1 MKKNRETSVSYLALV
16 GVMGALLSGCDHP
29 QTPSSSHVAQS
40 SEKTSTRTVEQML
53 AEKGHMNEDLKQGV
67 ELLLAGNYQEA
78 SKSFNLALF
87 KDQTNGWIHY
97 LNGLSYQ
104 LYAKQGDITQYDLA
118 QAAFEQALKYDP
130 NNIMASL
137 QLARVYSAK
146 KDFAK
151 AQEELANVLI
161 IEPNNKDAAYELA
174 YVSYQMGDV
183 KSASMAINRASLL
196 APQNPEVRRA
206 EAMILA
212 ASGKG
217 EKALEQLAQ
226 YQNLHKGDADA
237 ARTRKRVEDWNHL
250 YKSGLVLAQADP
262 AANPS
267 ADIEAAAAGAE
278 AEPDAPTAST
288 EGQGAPDAGGAPP
301 AAAPQPKAAP
311 PKAEPAKAP
320 QSDMVFLDAVV
331 LRVSDQGTTTKGN
344 NILDGLNVSLSP
356 GSYGKGWSK
365 SNNTGGGSSHS
376 FGFLQGTA
384 AAGAITGS
392 GLTPIADGLS
402 TTRVFTQGVSFS
414 TLNYSLKIANAERN
428 YVEVVGRPSLVASV
442 GKPATF
448 FSGRELT
455 LGLTGQNGGTIQK
468 VPVGTTLK
476 VTPSALE
483 GNMVTLDIALYGSLI
498 TDNTFLSNDPT
509 QRWTDVGLSK
519 VTTNIQVA
527 LGETIMLGGISE
539 RIDIQDKSGFPVL
552 QDIPGIQL
560 LFSQETTDSQRKSV
574 MYLITPRSYL
584 DNKKKTATITISE
597 KGENMTE
604 LERRNQN
611 WFDPANNT
619 VVILKHLAPLYREFR
634 HGDLPPMRWDM
645 PNVVGLQVEQ
655 ALNFI
660 YY

>member
-1 MKKNRETSVSYLALV
+1 MKKLRETSVGYLTLL
-16 GVMGALLSGCDHP
+16 GMMGAFLSGCDHP
-29 QTPSSSHVAQS
+29 QSTSSSKVAQGT
-40 SEKTSTRTVEQML
+40 EKPAARTVEQML

-104 LYAKQGDITQYDLA
+104 LHAKNGDITQYDLA

-130 NNIMASL
+130 NNMMASL
-137 QLARVYSAK
+137 QLARVFTAK
-146 KDFAK
+146 KDYAK

-161 IEPNNKDAAYELA
+161 MEPNNKDAAYELA
-174 YVSYQMGDV
+174 YVSYQRGDV
-183 KSASMAINRASLL
+183 KSASMAINRASQLS
-196 APQNPEVRRA
+196 PQNAEVRRA

-226 YQNLHKGDADA
+226 YQNLHKGDAET
-237 ARTRKRVEDWNHL
+237 ARTRKRVEDWNAL
-250 YKSGLVLAQADP
+250 YKNGLVLAQAE
-262 AANPS
+262 AAPNPS
-267 ADIEAAAAGAE
+267 ADIDAAAAGAE
-278 AEPDAPTAST
+278 AAPDAPTAST
-288 EGQGAPDAGGAPP
+288 EGQGAPDGSAAGA
-301 AAAPQPKAAP
+301 AHHAAPAPKAA
-311 PKAEPAKAP
+311 PAKAP
-320 QSDMVFLDAVV
+320 QSDMIFLDAVV
-331 LRVSDQGTTTKGN
+331 LRVSDEGTTTKGN

-365 SNNTGGGSSHS
+365 SNNTGGGSSQS

-392 GLTPIADGLS
+392 GINPIADGLS

-552 QDIPGIQL
+552 QDIPGVQL

-597 KGENMTE
+597 RGENMTE

-619 VVILKHLAPLYREFR
+619 VVILKSLSPLYREFR
-634 HGDLPPMRWDM
+634 HADLPPMKWDM
-645 PNVVGLQVEQ
+645 PNVVGMQVEQ
-655 ALNFI
+655 ALSFI

>member
-237 ARTRKRVEDWNHL
+237 RAQESAWKIGITSTRV
-250 YKSGLVLAQADP
+250 GLFLPKLTRPLTLVQTLRQP
-262 AANPS
+262 LPVPKLS
-267 ADIEAAAAGAE
+267 LTL
-278 AEPDAPTAST
+278 P
-288 EGQGAPDAGGAPP
+288 PP
-301 AAAPQPKAAP
+301 APKGKAPLMRVALRQLQLLNQKQPLQKLNQPKP
-311 PKAEPAKAP
+311 PKA
-320 QSDMVFLDAVV
+320 
-331 LRVSDQGTTTKGN
+331 
-344 NILDGLNVSLSP
+344 I
-356 GSYGKGWSK
+356 WS
-365 SNNTGGGSSHS
+365 
-376 FGFLQGTA
+376 F
-384 AAGAITGS
+384 
-392 GLTPIADGLS
+392 
-402 TTRVFTQGVSFS
+402 
-414 TLNYSLKIANAERN
+414 
-428 YVEVVGRPSLVASV
+428 
-442 GKPATF
+442 
-448 FSGRELT
+448 
-455 LGLTGQNGGTIQK
+455 
-468 VPVGTTLK
+468 
-476 VTPSALE
+476 
-483 GNMVTLDIALYGSLI
+483 
-498 TDNTFLSNDPT
+498 
-509 QRWTDVGLSK
+509 
-519 VTTNIQVA
+519 
-527 LGETIMLGGISE
+527 
-539 RIDIQDKSGFPVL
+539 
-552 QDIPGIQL
+552 
-560 LFSQETTDSQRKSV
+560 
-574 MYLITPRSYL
+574 
-584 DNKKKTATITISE
+584 
-597 KGENMTE
+597 
-604 LERRNQN
+604 
-611 WFDPANNT
+611 
-619 VVILKHLAPLYREFR
+619 
-634 HGDLPPMRWDM
+634 
-645 PNVVGLQVEQ
+645 
-655 ALNFI
+655 
-660 YY
+660 